1 MPVPTPEHIKSAVRA
16 WHAVWLPLR
25 DADPHATGQL
35 LPDGHSALERI
46 EHVLRVL
53 VAAYAEAAYGRRIPE
68 LPDRAFNEARCH
80 RSLACGVLTEM
91 YEGLD
96 RLIQRNRDGKDRNK
110 ICEPLLHDLVTE
122 RDREFNEDPVAE
134 VFECITHGFR
144 AAMLAQKQAE
154 KKKRRRNIELPGAG
168 VDAGFG
174 PMARGGGVR
183 AERSK
188 LFVALAHLEYFDMAV
203 ASGALSVDR
212 QLDLGLVLLRES
224 AKYPDAIARFR
235 AAGAQN
241 AYPHLMALT
250 MRGLAESK
258 SLGDWIEW
266 FRNQNPLH
274 EFEERL
280 QAIVQVGKRAEA
292 AGRDLFPGKW
302 LFDTLRERGFEP
314 CWSDIGGLD
323 KAVSRARENLVNAF
337 ERGADGELVLREQPR
352 LEGGQR

>member
-1 MPVPTPEHIKSAVRA
+1 MVPTPEQIKRAVKA
-16 WHAVWLPLR
+16 WHAAWLPCR
-25 DADPHATGQL
+25 AAVPHATGQL
-35 LPDGHSALERI
+35 LPDGHPALTGI
-46 EHVLRVL
+46 EDVLQAL
-53 VAAYAEAAYGRRIPE
+53 VAAYGEASTGSRVPGLPE
-68 LPDRAFNEARCH
+68 SARHEAVEHRWLSDRALSE
-80 RSLACGVLTEM
+80 L
-91 YEGLD
+91 YYGLD
-96 RLIQRNRDGKDRNK
+96 RLIQRNLDGKDRNR
-110 ICEPLLHDLVTE
+110 ICEPLLDELVTE
-122 RDREFNEDPVAE
+122 RGGAFDQDPITE
-134 VFECITHGFR
+134 VFKCITRGLR
-144 AAMLAQKQAE
+144 LAAKELRRKDE
-154 KKKRRRNIELPGAG
+154 KDTKKHAELPATG
-168 VDAGFG
+168 VDAGSG

-188 LFVALAHLEYFDMAV
+188 LFIALAHLEYFDMAV
-203 ASGALSVDR
+203 ASGGLSVDR

-224 AKYPDAIARFR
+224 AKYPDAIARF
-235 AAGAQN
+235 GAVGTQN
-241 AYPHLMALT
+241 AYPHVLMLKV
-250 MRGLAESK
+250 RGLTESK

-266 FRNQNPLH
+266 FRSQNPLH